1 MDYRLMYDQEFLAAV
16 ELRGKDVT
24 LTIDHVEAA
33 KVKGAEGKENK
44 RPVVIFTKNREDGR
58 PLKMVVNR
66 TNGATIAGLYGKDTD
81 GWRGKRITLYPQMV
95 KAFGKTDEALR
106 VRPVAPPEPKQTT
119 QREPGDDA

>member
-44 RPVVIFTKNREDGR
+44 RPVIVFTKSREDGR

-66 TNGATIAGLYGKDTD
+66 TNGATVAALYGKDTD
-81 GWRGKRITLYPQMV
+81 GWRGKRITLYPAMV
-95 KAFGKTDEALR
+95 RAFGKTDEALR
-106 VRPVAPPEPKQTT
+106 IRPEAPKAAAPAAE
-119 QREPGDDA
+119 RAAE